1 MPPGVKASLE
11 TLPLELQEEIF
22 AYVVEAPKV
31 NIIIRDAEI
40 LQEENHFNILPQNP
54 PHKFAPHVCRP
65 RHLPQLP
72 AVTRRRECYSAE
84 HINATAPKN
93 LDDRYMLPPASVPW
107 SSPSDDRS
115 KHEGVIWYPGDPH
128 TGTFALS
135 LIYQFSPIPANVVC
149 LSKSLH
155 RAVASVWNLL
165 RRRLKKLLDSQIV
178 VTDQENYR
186 YFGSYRIIW
195 FTDFVEHPSEEMLD
209 LCRQSRFIFDLDNT
223 HSFVATFRTIR
234 EPIARA
240 IRSVVTPDE
249 MVLYPWFATF
259 LRSTETIGVVL
270 NERAHPPAWCLEAL
284 GAGEVERLEV
294 IQSRRRKA
302 NVELKDPV
310 PDATMPRPD
319 TSPLSKW
326 WSSRGFETPGC
337 RLNRFKFKR
346 QDLTAEEVHD
356 RGRYIFNSFHKTNTC
371 YYQGRATLEDVVS
384 VFERDKE
391 EEVNYP
397 ISGMDD

>member
-1 MPPGVKASLE
+1 MPPGFKASLE

-22 AYVVEAPKV
+22 AYVVQAPKV
-31 NIIIRDAEI
+31 NIIIRDAEV

-54 PHKFAPHVCRP
+54 PHKFTPHVCRP

-72 AVTRRRECYSAE
+72 AVGRRRECYNAE
-84 HINATAPKN
+84 HTAK
-93 LDDRYMLPPASVPW
+93 S
-107 SSPSDDRS
+107 SDDGCLDLLTSRPRPQPPQLQY
-115 KHEGVIWYPGDPH
+115 GTY

-149 LSKSLH
+149 LSKNLH
-155 RAVASVWNLL
+155 RAVASIWSIL

-178 VTDQENYR
+178 VTDELNYR
-186 YFGSYRIIW
+186 YFGNYKIIW
-195 FTDFVEHPSEEMLD
+195 FTDFVENPSEEMLD
-209 LCRQSRFIFDLDNT
+209 LCRESRFIFDLDNT

-270 NERAHPPAWCLEAL
+270 NEGTNPPTWCLQAL
-284 GAGEVERLEV
+284 GEGEVERLEV
-294 IQSRRRKA
+294 IQSRWGKT
-302 NVELKDPV
+302 NVELKDPL
-310 PDATMPRPD
+310 PDPRI
-319 TSPLSKW
+319 
-326 WSSRGFETPGC
+326 
-337 RLNRFKFKR
+337 NQYKFKR
-346 QDLTAEEVHD
+346 QELTEDEVHD
-356 RGRYIFNSFHKTNTC
+356 RGRYIFNSFRKTKTC

-384 VFERDKE
+384 VFQRDKDADIVE
-391 EEVNYP
+391 IP
-397 ISGMDD
+397 ISDMKA